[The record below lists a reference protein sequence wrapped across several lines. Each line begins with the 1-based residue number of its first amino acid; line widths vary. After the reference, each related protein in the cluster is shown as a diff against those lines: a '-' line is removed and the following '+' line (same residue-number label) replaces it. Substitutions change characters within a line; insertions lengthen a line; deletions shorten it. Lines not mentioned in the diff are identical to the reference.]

1 MVGVTVGLF
10 LLLWFADRWPTV
22 SFLIAFY
29 FLASVIVYLLNVV
42 LLSKV
47 LGDILSRERSLILLI
62 LNIAQVMVIFAIFYR
77 WKLPNLGFWE
87 ALIDA
92 VFVFGTVSLP
102 LEIERGA
109 KPFAA
114 FQTAIDFM
122 LLAVFLAHF
131 VGGLGRDKAK
141 DPPTP
146 AAKP

>member
-1 MVGVTVGLF
+1 VAVTVGLF
-10 LLLWFADRWPTV
+10 LLLGLADFWPSVSFWFA
-22 SFLIAFY
+22 SY

-47 LGDILSRERSLILLI
+47 LGPVLSRERSLILLI
-62 LNIAQVMVIFAIFYR
+62 FNIVQVVLIFAIFYR

-92 VFVFGTVSLP
+92 VLVFGTVSLP
-102 LEIERGA
+102 SEIEVGA

-114 FQTAIDFM
+114 FQVAIDFM

-131 VGGLGRDKAK
+131 VGGLGTEGSTNAGG
-141 DPPTP
+141 
-146 AAKP
+146 AKP